1 MSHIFFE
8 RLEKRQS
15 TQSLLPA
22 IGGNTA
28 IAIYSV
34 QVPGPGWG
42 GSGYN
47 PGPDT
52 SILLYGINLPS
63 NPGSGSYFPWSG
75 GGLFGGGG
83 YNPWSGGGLFG
94 GSGYNGWTNPFNSY
108 NSYGSWGFGNFF
120 GGLFGGFFGRSYPG
134 SGGYNR
140 PTVPDVRLLYGVFP
154 TPQPLYGVSIAPSP
168 PTNVIA
174 YYGVSTT
181 MIKPSPPTN
190 IGSVITYYGIAVPE
204 YGVGIPY

>member
-15 TQSLLPA
+15 TQTLLPA

-47 PGPDT
+47 PGPT
-52 SILLYGINLPS
+52 TPYLLYGVNPPS

-83 YNPWSGGGLFG
+83 YN
-94 GSGYNGWTNPFNSY
+94 GWTNPFNNN

-120 GGLFGGFFGRSYPG
+120 GGFFGGLFGGFLGGSYPG

-140 PTVPDVRLLYGVFP
+140 PSVPDFRLLYGVFP
-154 TPQPLYGVSIAPSP
+154 DPQPLYGVSIAPSP
-168 PTNVIA
+168 PTNIIA
-174 YYGVSTT
+174 YYGITT
-181 MIKPSPPTN
+181 TNIKPSPPTN
-190 IGSVITYYGIAVPE
+190 IGSIIAYYGIAVPE